1 MTQLLSLFNQVFG
14 NQSKSKDLEQFIKNQ
29 NYLSSIKKSLGDL
42 VEAWVE
48 ARAQQAKYY
57 NTHSHIE

>member
-1 MTQLLSLFNQVFG
+1 MTQLLSLFNHVFG
-14 NQSKSKDLEQFIKNQ
+14 NQSKSNDLEQFIKKRS
-29 NYLSSIKKSLGDL
+29 YICSIKKSLNDL

-48 ARAQQAKYY
+48 ARLEQAKYY